1 MANIAIVWDF
11 DGTLSPDDSTTKTVE
26 ILDGDKPG
34 SEFWSNIKAL
44 RGDQRRP
51 QWEHVL
57 ASDAPIW
64 MYALSR
70 LAFKK
75 RVPLNKEFF
84 NEFVVPKIEMYP
96 NVIRFLRSIKSLQE
110 KSDFREADIN
120 IHHFVVSAGLKELVE
135 LVFPEKL
142 VTWTFGCRYTVTAY
156 EGHEEEPE
164 SIPVFCM
171 DETVKTRSLFEI
183 SKGSFNDQRK
193 QVNTR
198 VEERNLWAPFKN
210 IVYIGDGPTDVP
222 ALSLVRDKGGL
233 GVAVYNASKES
244 DEINKRLKQMR
255 LDKRTDLIT
264 PADFSLKGELY
275 KYLETR
281 CIQIKQRYEAEKSI

>member
-34 SEFWSNIKAL
+34 SEFWNYITSL
-44 RGDQRRP
+44 RGDQRKP
-51 QWEHVL
+51 KWEHVL

-64 MYALSR
+64 TYALSR
-70 LAFKK
+70 LAFNKK
-75 RVPLNKEFF
+75 IPLNSEFF
-84 NEFVVPKIEMYP
+84 KEFVVPEIQTYP
-96 NVIRFLRSIKSLQE
+96 NVIRFLQSIKSLEDQP
-110 KSDFREADIN
+110 DFQNVNIN

-135 LVFPEKL
+135 LIFPEKL
-142 VTWTFGCRYTVTAY
+142 ITWTFGCRYTVIVNK
-156 EGHEEEPE
+156 GHEDEPE

-183 SKGSFNDQRK
+183 SKGSFNDQKK

-210 IVYIGDGPTDVP
+210 IIYIGDGPTDVP
-222 ALSLVRDKGGL
+222 ALSLVRDKGGS
-233 GVAVYNASKES
+233 GIAVYNSSKS
-244 DEINKRLKQMR
+244 QDEVSKRLKQMR
-255 LDKRTDLIT
+255 LDKRADLIT
-264 PADFSLKGELY
+264 PADFSLEGELY
-275 KYLETR
+275 KYIKAR
-281 CIQIKQRYEAEKSI
+281 CIQIKQRYEAEEKR